1 MEEKTQEQ
9 IEQQIFE
16 LKTEFMLAALSGSAL
31 VNNGKTPVELAQRAE
46 KIADAAINCIFEEV
60 PDDGEQS

>member
-1 MEEKTQEQ
+1 MEEKSQEQ
-9 IEQQIFE
+9 IDQQIFE

-31 VNNGKTPVELAQRAE
+31 INAETPVTLAQRAE

-60 PDDGEQS
+60 PNDGEQS